1 MIKTMRQLIKSL
13 EERHGQSSSAAVS
26 EIHSVAGVWDMISG
40 RSSINCRPAM
50 IVANPTMLANP
61 RMKICWCDGIRR
73 RIAGRSNAM
82 WIISAKIGKTT
93 PARDQSKPSTV
104 NNITS
109 DVIADI

>member
-40 RSSINCRPAM
+40 RSSINCRPA
-50 IVANPTMLANP
+50 
-61 RMKICWCDGIRR
+61 
-73 RIAGRSNAM
+73 
-82 WIISAKIGKTT
+82 KIGKTT